1 MSMADRTSQVAALSG
16 PVQAAQGDD
25 VFPSNQF
32 LAALSHEMR
41 NPLGSILNATQALR
55 ASNLNPQQQRL
66 ALDAIERQAVQLT
79 CVIDSLIDAARL
91 RRGELN
97 LGMQWVDA
105 AALAQQ
111 AIETVKFK
119 VDGRRQALYVT
130 VPAKPVQMKCDP
142 GRLLQV
148 IQNLLDNACR
158 YTPEQGSIALTVKE
172 EADQLSIVVS
182 DSGYGVEPDLL
193 PHIFNLFA
201 TTPHGVPAV
210 TRGLGVGL
218 AITRNLVELH
228 GGSIVAESDGV
239 GRGTRFTVRLPLEKA
254 ATALADV
261 AAGTGSARTRKVL
274 IVEDDD
280 RAAGDLLTA
289 LTTFGYSTVRAADC
303 ASAIVLAKEFV
314 PEVVIIDIGLPD
326 RDGYEVAGELRSLPE
341 VSGALLVAASG
352 YHLRAF
358 RQVSEHTVFD
368 HYLLKPVS
376 AATLTALIEHTLTTQ
391 RRGN

>member
-1 MSMADRTSQVAALSG
+1 MADRNS
-16 PVQAAQGDD
+16 QAAGLPALVAQDAE
-25 VFPSNQF
+25 VLPSNQF

-66 ALDAIERQAVQLT
+66 ALDAIERQAIQLT
-79 CVIDSLIDAARL
+79 HVIDSLIDAARL

-97 LGMQWVDA
+97 LSIQSLDV
-105 AALAQQ
+105 AALAQL
-111 AIETVKFK
+111 AIEAIKPK
-119 VDGRRQALYVT
+119 IDGRRQALYAT
-130 VPAKPVQMKCDP
+130 LPAMPVQMKCDP

-148 IQNLLDNACR
+148 IQNLLDNASR
-158 YTPEQGSIALTVKE
+158 YTPELGSIVLTLKE
-172 EADQLSIVVS
+172 EETQLSIVVS
-182 DSGYGVEPDLL
+182 DNGYGVEPDLL
-193 PHIFNLFA
+193 PQIFNLFA
-201 TTPHGVPAV
+201 TTAQATPAF

-239 GRGTRFTVRLPLEKA
+239 GRGTRLTVRLPIDRA
-254 ATALADV
+254 APEV
-261 AAGTGSARTRKVL
+261 AKPAAITDSARKRKVL

-280 RAAGDLLTA
+280 RTAHDLLSA
-289 LTTFGYSTVRAADC
+289 LTTFGYPTMRAADC
-303 ASAIVLAKEFV
+303 ASAILFTKEFV

-326 RDGYEVAGELRSLPE
+326 RDGYEVAREVRSMPGM
-341 VSGALLVAASG
+341 SGALLIATSG

-358 RQVSEHTVFD
+358 RQVSDHMVFN

-376 AATLTALIEHTLTTQ
+376 AETLNAIIEHASVT
-391 RRGN
+391 RRADHSDL